1 MRQTRG
7 VAGQQL
13 KALSKDIERA
23 GYYPAI
29 VSDVVH
35 VALAGQEV
43 VSHLVHAETVFDRS
57 EVRRHITTL
66 VLTPTRLI
74 IAHVDDVPAEH
85 PEMPP
90 AAAATTESVP
100 VKQIKA
106 VGITHGIADP
116 AQYRPGSSAAEITL
130 AISWGA
136 VSRVDLE
143 PAVCPDPDCDVDHG
157 YTGSIMPDDVVVR
170 VSEAAEGQAALNAAV
185 QFATALSHATADS
198 RQ

>member
-7 VAGQQL
+7 VVGQQL
-13 KALSKDIERA
+13 KALSQDIERA
-23 GYYPAI
+23 GYYPEI
-29 VSDVVH
+29 LSDVLQI
-35 VALAGQEV
+35 ALASQDVE
-43 VSHLVHAETVFDRS
+43 SHLVHAETVFDRS
-57 EVRRHITTL
+57 EVRRHVTAL

-74 IAHVDDVPAEH
+74 VGHVDDMPAEH

-100 VKQIKA
+100 LEQIRA

-116 AQYRPGSSAAEITL
+116 AQYRSGSPATEVTL

-143 PAVCPDPDCDVDHG
+143 PALCADPQCDADHG
-157 YTGSIMPDDVVVR
+157 YSGNVVPDDLVVR
-170 VSEAAEGQAALNAAV
+170 VSAAAEGRAAVEAAV
-185 QFATALSHATADS
+185 QFATVLSRATAGF
-198 RQ
+198 